1 MAPESPPPNAADL
14 DGHYGPTMSER
25 GGRCWP
31 MHLAAMADRPAAID
45 CLAKHGAAVAP
56 RDCDGFEP
64 LFLAARFGRAGA
76 VAALLRHGAA
86 PDSPT
91 NTQHTA
97 LFMATRYG
105 HLACCFALL
114 RAGASLAP
122 RQLPSGNRSPAD
134 YVRTRRLFLPR
145 RRRPY
150 SRTGRPQ
157 GRRGQLRR
165 PRGGAGARDPLR
177 AARRGARR
185 HQALVRR
192 RGLRARPAARARRAP
207 PGLRVLPALFG
218 LFLRPCPAL
227 LVFTALLGLFD
238 ATPSTLRGR
247 RRHAVEQVYVVT
259 CDSYAGAT
267 IGPEA
272 PLGTTKES
280 QIEVLN
286 FCATTEFVALRKHKY
301 ATLRELAAAVAAQY
315 AVVAALFDAECLPD
329 DAFACVMSFWLGPRG
344 YDAAP
349 AARPRLAMPSIELE
363 SSSSA

>member
-1 MAPESPPPNAADL
+1 M
-14 DGHYGPTMSER
+14 
-25 GGRCWP
+25 
-31 MHLAAMADRPAAID
+31 
-45 CLAKHGAAVAP
+45 
-56 RDCDGFEP
+56 
-64 LFLAARFGRAGA
+64 
-76 VAALLRHGAA
+76 LRHGAA

-122 RQLPSGNRSPAD
+122 RKLPSGNRSPAD

-165 PRGGAGARDPLR
+165 PRRRAGARDPLR

-192 RGLRARPAARARRAP
+192 RGLRARPAPRARRAP

-218 LFLRPCPAL
+218 LFCAR
-227 LVFTALLGLFD
+227 VYGI
-238 ATPSTLRGR
+238 TPSTRGDGFG
-247 RRHAVEQVYVVT
+247 T
-259 CDSYAGAT
+259 GAT

-280 QIEVLN
+280 QVEVLN
-286 FCATTEFVALRKHKY
+286 FCATTEFVARRKHKY

-329 DAFACVMSFWLGPRG
+329 DAFACVASFWLGPRG

-349 AARPRLAMPSIELE
+349 APRPRLAMPSIELE
-363 SSSSA
+363 SSSTA